1 MPNKDVNVKEL
12 IPPELNCEALS
23 NAKVISESKSR
34 LLLHDDICP
43 ACHANKILYRPWR
56 QDYICG
62 ECKEVFKMIFDRMY
76 RLGNQLFL
84 D

>member
-1 MPNKDVNVKEL
+1 MPNRDVVEL
-12 IPPELNCEALS
+12 VPPDLNCEALS

-43 ACHANKILYRPWR
+43 ACHANKIIYRPWR
-56 QDYICG
+56 GDYICG
-62 ECKEVFKMIFDRMY
+62 WCHEVFKMMSNRMY
-76 RLGNQLFL
+76 WLGNQLFM